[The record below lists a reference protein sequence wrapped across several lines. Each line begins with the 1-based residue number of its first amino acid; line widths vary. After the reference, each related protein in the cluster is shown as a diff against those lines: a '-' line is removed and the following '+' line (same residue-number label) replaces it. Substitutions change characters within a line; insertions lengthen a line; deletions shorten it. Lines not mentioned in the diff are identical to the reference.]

1 MKIAVIGASGFVGN
15 YILTELKKNKNLK
28 IIATFKKN
36 KIYGN
41 DKKII
46 YKKLDIEKKKNFYKY
61 LNRPEI
67 IINASWQGLPNYDSN
82 INYKSLRYQK
92 ILCKNLIENGLKN
105 LVVLGTCFEYGR
117 KNGKLDEKTLPKP
130 ITKYG
135 NAKIKLLKYLQKLK
149 KRHNYNLSWL
159 RLFYMYGYN
168 SKRDTLYNLI
178 KKFEKNKILE
188 LSISGD
194 LKRDYLDI
202 RQISRFIKLIA
213 LKKRDIGVV
222 NICSG
227 RSISLK
233 KLTRKLIKSKK
244 KFYKIKF
251 IKSTKNYYEANNF
264 WGCKKKFSKVLNSL
278 NF

>member
-28 IIATFKKN
+28 IIATFNKN

-130 ITKYG
+130 ITK
-135 NAKIKLLKYLQKLK
+135 
-149 KRHNYNLSWL
+149 
-159 RLFYMYGYN
+159 
-168 SKRDTLYNLI
+168 
-178 KKFEKNKILE
+178 
-188 LSISGD
+188 
-194 LKRDYLDI
+194 
-202 RQISRFIKLIA
+202 
-213 LKKRDIGVV
+213 
-222 NICSG
+222 
-227 RSISLK
+227 
-233 KLTRKLIKSKK
+233 
-244 KFYKIKF
+244 
-251 IKSTKNYYEANNF
+251 
-264 WGCKKKFSKVLNSL
+264 
-278 NF
+278 